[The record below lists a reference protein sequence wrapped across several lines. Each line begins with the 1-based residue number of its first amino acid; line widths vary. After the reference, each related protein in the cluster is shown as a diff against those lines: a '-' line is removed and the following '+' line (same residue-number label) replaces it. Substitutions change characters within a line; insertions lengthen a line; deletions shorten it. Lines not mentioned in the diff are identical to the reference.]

1 MDSFVSYLNSFRDLV
16 WGVPMILLLLGTHIY
31 LTYKTGFIQRKVP
44 LGIKLSITKDDSSA
58 GDVSQFQALTTALA
72 STIGTGNIIGVGT
85 AVYLGGPGAVFWCW
99 ITGVFGIA
107 TKYAESLISV
117 KYRVQSKDGRMLG
130 GAMYA
135 LERGLNMKKMAV
147 AFALFAMI
155 ASFGIGCATQINAIA
170 EVFDSNFAFAGV
182 PRIYIGIIFG
192 ILTAF
197 IIIGGIKSIAR
208 VCANLVPFMAV
219 FYILASIY
227 ILFLNYDYLF
237 PALKSIIT
245 LAFAP
250 GSVEGGLIGQ
260 GIIIAARFGI
270 ARGLFSNESGLGSAP
285 LVASAAQTKNPVRQ
299 ALVSATGT
307 FWDTVVFCLITGI
320 IIVSTV
326 MKYPEVNMI
335 NFQNGGQMT
344 TAAFNQIPYFGSFI
358 LIIALTTFAYSTILG
373 WSYYGERCAEYL
385 FGRKAILPYK
395 LLYIAVLI
403 FAPVLALDM
412 VWTIA
417 DILNAFMAVPNLIAV
432 LLLSSQISNDTKFY
446 IDNIDHTHKEEIPV
460 VDK

>member
-1 MDSFVSYLNSFRDLV
+1 MDSFVSYLNSFRDIV

-85 AVYLGGPGAVFWCW
+85 AVYLGGPGADFWCW

>member
-1 MDSFVSYLNSFRDLV
+1 MDSFVSYLNSFRDIV

-432 LLLSSQISNDTKFY
+432 LLLSSQISNDTKF
-446 IDNIDHTHKEEIPV
+446 I
-460 VDK
+460 

>member
-1 MDSFVSYLNSFRDLV
+1 
-16 WGVPMILLLLGTHIY
+16 MILLLLGTHIY

>member
-1 MDSFVSYLNSFRDLV
+1 MDSFVSYLNSFRDIV
-16 WGVPMILLLLGTHIY
+16 WGLPMILLLLGTHIY

-460 VDK
+460 LDK

>member
-1 MDSFVSYLNSFRDLV
+1 MDSFVSYLNSFRDIV

-335 NFQNGGQMT
+335 SFQNGGQMT

>member
-1 MDSFVSYLNSFRDLV
+1 MDTFVSYLNSFRDIV

>member
-1 MDSFVSYLNSFRDLV
+1 MDSFVSYLNSFRDIV

-320 IIVSTV
+320 IIVSSV

-335 NFQNGGQMT
+335 NFQHGGQMT

>member
-1 MDSFVSYLNSFRDLV
+1 MDSFVSYLNSFRDIV

-208 VCANLVPFMAV
+208 VCANVVPFMAV

>member
-1 MDSFVSYLNSFRDLV
+1 
-16 WGVPMILLLLGTHIY
+16 
-31 LTYKTGFIQRKVP
+31 
-44 LGIKLSITKDDSSA
+44 
-58 GDVSQFQALTTALA
+58 
-72 STIGTGNIIGVGT
+72 
-85 AVYLGGPGAVFWCW
+85 
-99 ITGVFGIA
+99 
-107 TKYAESLISV
+107 
-117 KYRVQSKDGRMLG
+117 
-130 GAMYA
+130 MYA

>member
-1 MDSFVSYLNSFRDLV
+1 M
-16 WGVPMILLLLGTHIY
+16 
-31 LTYKTGFIQRKVP
+31 
-44 LGIKLSITKDDSSA
+44 
-58 GDVSQFQALTTALA
+58 TTALA

>member
-1 MDSFVSYLNSFRDLV
+1 MDSFVSYLNSFRDIV

-385 FGRKAILPYK
+385 FGRKDILPYK

>member
-1 MDSFVSYLNSFRDLV
+1 MDSFVSYLNSFRDIVL
-16 WGVPMILLLLGTHIY
+16 GVPMILLLLGTHIY

>member
-1 MDSFVSYLNSFRDLV
+1 MDSFVSYLNSFRDIV

-446 IDNIDHTHKEEIPV
+446 IDKIDHTHKEEIPV
-460 VDK
+460 LDK

>member
-1 MDSFVSYLNSFRDLV
+1 MDSFVSYLNSFRDIV

-432 LLLSSQISNDTKFY
+432 LLLSSQISNDTKLY

>member
-1 MDSFVSYLNSFRDLV
+1 MDSFVSYLNSFRDIV

-197 IIIGGIKSIAR
+197 IIIGGIKSIAK

>member
-1 MDSFVSYLNSFRDLV
+1 MDSFVSYLNSFRDIV

-155 ASFGIGCATQINAIA
+155 ASFGIGCASDIYAIA
-170 EVFDSNFAFAGV
+170 EVVDSNFAFAGV

>member
-1 MDSFVSYLNSFRDLV
+1 MDSFVSYLNSFRDIV

-147 AFALFAMI
+147 SFALFAMI

-358 LIIALTTFAYSTILG
+358 LIIALTT
-373 WSYYGERCAEYL
+373 
-385 FGRKAILPYK
+385 
-395 LLYIAVLI
+395 LI